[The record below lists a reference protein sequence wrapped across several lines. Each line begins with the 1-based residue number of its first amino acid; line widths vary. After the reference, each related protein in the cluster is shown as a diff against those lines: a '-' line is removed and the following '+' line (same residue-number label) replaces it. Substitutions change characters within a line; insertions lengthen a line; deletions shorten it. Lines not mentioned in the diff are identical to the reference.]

1 METVL
6 FLLLLLIW
14 CALLARWSRPRILLL
29 WGLCLTGAVLL
40 LSSRLTTPLDLS
52 F

>member
-1 METVL
+1 MDTLL

-14 CALLARWSRPRILLL
+14 CALLARWSRARILLL
-29 WGLCLTGAVLL
+29 WGGSLVGTVLL
-40 LSSRLTTPLDLS
+40 LASQPTSPLDLS